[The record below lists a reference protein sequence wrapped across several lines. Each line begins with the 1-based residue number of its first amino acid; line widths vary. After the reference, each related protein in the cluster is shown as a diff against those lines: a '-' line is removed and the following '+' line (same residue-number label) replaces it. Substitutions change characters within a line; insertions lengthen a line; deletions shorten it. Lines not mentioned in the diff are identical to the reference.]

1 MEKKGA
7 MDSSEKK
14 LAVIKVWVQYFFTC
28 AVFWHVVYGVETF
41 LTSKGKKSTTVC
53 INVQSCP
60 TSSTSFMKH
69 FLGWAVPAALCSI
82 IAFLGYRPSNS
93 SCGASEQ
100 SVRAV
105 MYVMFLCPVVLA
117 IITMVS
123 FFCRASREGE
133 YSLTARRSLIR
144 RYGRFTPLE
153 RATVE
158 NLQVKFAIIS
168 LAFCVG
174 WVPNVLNGIFINV
187 LDERSS
193 DVILVFL
200 VLEVQKLPCFP

>member
-1 MEKKGA
+1 M
-7 MDSSEKK
+7 
-14 LAVIKVWVQYFFTC
+14 IC
-28 AVFWHVVYGVETF
+28 
-41 LTSKGKKSTTVC
+41 
-53 INVQSCP
+53 
-60 TSSTSFMKH
+60 TSFMKH

-123 FFCRASREGE
+123 FFCRASREVK
-133 YSLTARRSLIR
+133 RSLIR

-200 VLEVQKLPCFP
+200 VLEAVLNPFQAVIDSMVMFGWPPAGCCGIFRSNHYGNSHHSNINDLQVSGRSEAVPDETDPLLSFSHNRQRQH